1 MTIDRTLTDKPEP
14 WARAILPDAVLERER
29 AVDAVIELDA
39 TVNPEALASSVSIPI
54 HTGISGSLSAAND
67 VAPRRYIPQAATIW
81 QVRAIARTG
90 PSANNSTTL
99 WLVADGQRII
109 QVNIAEGRADGV
121 SPDSVDV
128 DPGTLLTVD
137 CTVPGGASDVDIMI
151 AIRPRG
157 RR

>member
-1 MTIDRTLTDKPEP
+1 MTIDRTLTDKLEP

-54 HTGISGSLSAAND
+54 HTSISGSLSAAND
-67 VAPRRYIPQAATIW
+67 VAPRRYVPQAATIW

-90 PSANNSTTL
+90 PSASNSTTL

-121 SPDSVDV
+121 SPASVDV

-137 CTVPGGASDVDIMI
+137 CTVPGGASNVDIMI

>member
-1 MTIDRTLTDKPEP
+1 MTIDRTLVDKLEG
-14 WARAILPDAVLERER
+14 WARAMLPDDQLEQELANR
-29 AVDAVIELDA
+29 AVVQRDA
-39 TVNPEALASSVSIPI
+39 TVNPEALASSISIPI

-137 CTVPGGASDVDIMI
+137 CTTAGGASDVDIMI

-157 RR
+157 VR